1 MVKYVL
7 KYGGRAPRRFC
18 GIGMKFLVIEDNE
31 ALNAAVVD
39 ALGQLGDC
47 DSAYDGE
54 YGYLLAAN
62 GSYDLI
68 VLDLML
74 PKMSGMDLLTKLRT
88 NSNCPLL
95 ILTALTDVSHKIE
108 GLKLGADDYM
118 TKPFERDELVAR
130 VEAILRRHNNNFK
143 TKYVNG
149 RLELDFAG
157 KILRV
162 DGEDVKLSGK
172 MYDILEY
179 LVRNRNMIISKEQ
192 LFNRIWGFDSDT
204 VITVTEVYISNLRK
218 LLEKYGLRDHLRTVK
233 SVGYMWVENPAK
245 EEG

>member
-1 MVKYVL
+1 
-7 KYGGRAPRRFC
+7 
-18 GIGMKFLVIEDNE
+18 MKFLVIEDNE

-39 ALGQLGDC
+39 ALAPLGAC

-54 YGYLLAAN
+54 YGYYLAVN

-74 PKMSGMDLLTKLRT
+74 PKMSGQQLLAKLRT
-88 NSNCPLL
+88 ESNCPLL

-108 GLKLGADDYM
+108 GLKAGADDYM

-143 TKYVNG
+143 TNYSNG
-149 RLELDFAG
+149 RVELDFVG
-157 KILRV
+157 KVFRV
-162 DGEDVKLSGK
+162 DGRDVKLSGK
-172 MYDILEY
+172 MYDIIEY
-179 LVRNRNMIISKEQ
+179 LIRNRNMIISKEQ

-204 VITVTEVYISNLRK
+204 IITVTEVYISNLRK

-233 SVGYMWVENPAK
+233 SVGYMWAEDPVK
-245 EEG
+245 EDQ